1 MFGIDDLKF
10 RDGCFDCRPFVR
22 RFHKA
27 DKGRRIS
34 FDARDLPRQ
43 FLLLLAA
50 LLGFHSDFLVAGRNL
65 AAASAIATSDGIP
78 LSPTSIRLGS
88 PCALCGVTGLLF
100 HHFTTSPN
108 ARGYL
113 VGPLASSVTDP
124 LAPIAGRHQM
134 AGGQERGLD

>member
-1 MFGIDDLKF
+1 M
-10 RDGCFDCRPFVR
+10 
-22 RFHKA
+22 A
-27 DKGRRIS
+27 
-34 FDARDLPRQ
+34 AR
-43 FLLLLAA
+43 
-50 LLGFHSDFLVAGRNL
+50 FHSDFLVAGRNL

-78 LSPTSIRLGS
+78 PVTRHPSRLGS

-108 ARGYL
+108 ARCYL